1 MVFDFKERLIF
12 HIPKDLKK
20 YRPVWFHCAS
30 VGEFNT
36 ARVIIEDLKRE
47 GMKVIVTYF
56 SQRAKPFME
65 KSVSGMVDWVGVLPM
80 DLPFTVSRFNR
91 LVNPRLLI
99 VVEREFWPFL
109 LLKTKAPKIL
119 INAYAKGSFMERKLI
134 SRFDHVIARTERDG
148 EILREGGAKRVSVCG
163 NLKLVFTTT
172 EKLSDIS
179 LEGKI
184 FVGGSTHEGE
194 EKILLKIFAVLKKSF
209 DNLRLVIAPRH
220 ISRSEEV
227 LKLVEK
233 CGFKVSLRSERKDD
247 WDVLVVDTMGELPI
261 FYKKAKV
268 AFVGGTFV
276 PIGGHNIGEPC
287 RYDVPVIYGPYVSKI
302 EDVASILEREG
313 LGYRV
318 SSVEEAIGIVSEI
331 LKGNIEFRKG
341 FMKTL
346 SEKIRACYKGVILEY
361 I

>member
-1 MVFDFKERLIF
+1 MVFDLKERLIF
-12 HIPKDLKK
+12 HIPTDLRQD
-20 YRPVWFHCAS
+20 RPVWFHCAS

-65 KSVSGMVDWVGVLPM
+65 KKVKGMVDWVGVLPI

-91 LVNPRLLI
+91 LVDPRLLI

-109 LLKTKAPKIL
+109 LSKTKAPKIL
-119 INAYAKGSFMERKLI
+119 INAYAKGSFMERRLVG
-134 SRFDHVIARTERDG
+134 RFDHVIARTERDG
-148 EILREGGAKRVSVCG
+148 RILREEGAKRVSVCG

-172 EKLSDIS
+172 EEVSDIS
-179 LEGKI
+179 LEGNI

-194 EKILLKIFAVLKKSF
+194 EEVLLKIFSVLKKSF

-220 ISRSEEV
+220 ISRSREV
-227 LKLVEK
+227 LKLVESY
-233 CGFKVSLRSERKDD
+233 GFKASLRSEEKDD
-247 WDVLVVDTMGELPI
+247 WEVLVVDTMGELPL

-276 PIGGHNIGEPC
+276 PVGGHNIAEPC
-287 RYDVPVIYGPYVSKI
+287 RYDVPVIYGPYVNKI
-302 EDVASILEREG
+302 EDVASILEKEG

-318 SSVEEAIGIVSEI
+318 SSVDEAVRIVSEI

-341 FMKTL
+341 LMKDL
-346 SEKIRACYKGVILEY
+346 SESIRSCYRKIIWEY
-361 I
+361 L

>member
-1 MVFDFKERLIF
+1 MVFDLKERVIF
-12 HIPKDLKK
+12 NIPKDLKHC
-20 YRPVWFHCAS
+20 RPVWFHCAS

-148 EILREGGAKRVSVCG
+148 EILKEEGAKKVSACG
-163 NLKLVFTTT
+163 NLKLVFTTA
-172 EKLSDIS
+172 EELSDVS
-179 LEGKI
+179 LEGDI
-184 FVGGSTHEGE
+184 FVCGSTHEGE
-194 EKILLKIFAVLKKSF
+194 EEVLLKIFSVLRKSF

-233 CGFKVSLRSERKDD
+233 CGFKVSLRSEGKDD
-247 WDVLVVDTMGELPI
+247 WEVLVVDTMGELPL

-276 PIGGHNIGEPC
+276 PIGGHNIAEPC

-318 SSVEEAIGIVSEI
+318 SSMEEVVGIISEI
-331 LKGNIEFRKG
+331 LKGNIEFKKG
-341 FMKTL
+341 MMKNL
-346 SEKIRACYKGVILEY
+346 SDKIRSCYRRIIWEY
-361 I
+361 L